1 MAAIDTALYAARR
14 QRFMDAMGGGG
25 ALILTAPTRVRSRD
39 TDHVFRPD
47 SDFYWLTGFREHGAA
62 LLLLPDRAGG
72 KDDPRT
78 VAFVLPKDPHMETW
92 HGRRL
97 GVEAAPAAL
106 GVDAAHS
113 IDELEQLLPR
123 YLTGATK
130 LHYTLGV
137 WPDQDQLVLRVLP
150 RLGSRHVLPPQAI
163 VTADELLHEMR
174 LRKDETERG
183 LMRRAAAITAEGY
196 RAAVA
201 AIRPGA
207 MEYEV
212 QAALEGTYRR
222 LGGDGPAYNSIV
234 AAGENATILHYSEND
249 MPLNDGELIL
259 IDSGAEFGYYACDV
273 TRTYPINGRFT
284 PAQRAVY
291 DLVLKAQVEAIAR
304 VKVGEHVKAYHE
316 HAVRVLT
323 AGMVEL
329 GWLTGDVDELIKT
342 EAFKRFYMHG
352 TGHYLGLDTHDVGR
366 YGVGG
371 KDGAS
376 GHESTS
382 GVNWRPLE
390 PGMVV
395 TVEPGLYVPHG
406 APGVDPAFWG
416 IGIRI
421 EDDVLVLEDGGHE
434 VLTAAIPKGA
444 EEIEALLSAAP
455 ALAR

>member
-25 ALILTAPTRVRSRD
+25 ALIMTSPTRVRSRD

-47 SDFYWLTGFREHGAA
+47 SDFYWLTGFREHDAA
-62 LLLLPDRAGG
+62 LLLLPDHAEH
-72 KDDPRT
+72 KA

-97 GVEAAPAAL
+97 GVEQAPAAL
-106 GVDAAHS
+106 GVDAAYGF
-113 IDELEQLLPR
+113 DELEQVLPR
-123 YLTGATK
+123 YLTGVPK

-137 WPDQDQLVLRVLP
+137 WPEQDQLVLRVLP
-150 RLGSRHVLPPQAI
+150 RLGNRHVQPPQAI
-163 VTADELLHEMR
+163 VAAGELLHEMR
-174 LRKDETERG
+174 LHKDDTERG
-183 LMRRAAAITAEGY
+183 LMRKAAAVTVEGY

-207 MEYEV
+207 WEYEV

-234 AAGENATILHYSEND
+234 AAGENATILHYNEND
-249 MPLNDGELIL
+249 MPLVDGELIL
-259 IDSGAEFGYYACDV
+259 IDSGAEYGYYACDV

-291 DLVLKAQVEAIAR
+291 DLVLKAQVEAIEKVR
-304 VKVGEHVKAYHE
+304 VGEHVKGYHE

-323 AGMVEL
+323 EGMVAL
-329 GWLTGDVDELIKT
+329 GWLSGDVDELIKT
-342 EAFKRFYMHG
+342 EAFKQFYMHG

-366 YGVGG
+366 YKHGE
-371 KDGAS
+371 A
-376 GHESTS
+376 
-382 GVNWRPLE
+382 WRPMA

-406 APGVDPAFWG
+406 TKDVDPSFWG

-421 EDDVLVLEDGGHE
+421 EDDVLVLEDGSNE

-444 EEIEALLSAAP
+444 EELEAMLAAP
-455 ALAR
+455 AALAR